1 MIRKTVTALVLI
13 VLAQV
18 LISLAIANRQV
29 VTVSLDPF
37 DQGNPALVAAQ
48 PMYLFIFA
56 LLIGGVLLGGCAAW
70 LRQAKWRARARRAE
84 AGLSRLRAQ
93 LSEQSGAA
101 PTAPAP
107 AERLRLIV
115 PPPAALPLPPT

>member
-1 MIRKTVTALVLI
+1 MIRKIVTALVLI
-13 VLAQV
+13 SLALV
-18 LISLAIANRQV
+18 LISFAVANRQV

-37 DQGNPALVAAQ
+37 DQANPALAVSQ
-48 PMYLFIFA
+48 PMYLFIFG

-84 AGLSRLRAQ
+84 AQLSALRAQ

-101 PTAPAP
+101 PTAPLP
-107 AERLRLIV
+107 DEPPRLMV
-115 PPPAALPLPPT
+115 PPPAA